1 MALLQFTNLNKYGD
15 KRTRI
20 IYNPTTSI
28 GFNPSGF
35 GSFIGIRVFKY
46 KYKHPIMPPGLV
58 QLGGKKYIVP
68 TWQEVLPETTLN
80 DIEWIKPKIKKEK
93 KSKSKTWKFNSSSS
107 DLATRS
113 GAFLLHNFTSGQT
126 PRFRMR
132 GYRYGS
138 SNNLKINYDAGNNGT
153 VNSHY
158 VAWFI

>member
-68 TWQEVLPETTLN
+68 TWQEVLPKTTLN
-80 DIEWIKPKIKKEK
+80 DIEWIKPKIKKQN
-93 KSKSKTWKFNSSSS
+93 KSKSKTWKFESSSS
-107 DLATRS
+107 DLTYTVKQVDSDTLRCNCP
-113 GAFLLHNFTSGQT
+113 GF
-126 PRFRMR
+126 
-132 GYRYGS
+132 YRAKDR
-138 SNNLKINYDAGNNGT
+138 NLGCKHVQKVRESLT
-153 VNSHY
+153 K
-158 VAWFI
+158 

>member
-80 DIEWIKPKIKKEK
+80 DIEWINPKIKKEK
-93 KSKSKTWKFNSSSS
+93 KSKSKTWKFESSSS
-107 DLATRS
+107 DLIYTVKQVDSDALRCNCP
-113 GAFLLHNFTSGQT
+113 GF
-126 PRFRMR
+126 
-132 GYRYGS
+132 YRAKDR
-138 SNNLKINYDAGNNGT
+138 NLGCKHVQKVRESLT
-153 VNSHY
+153 K
-158 VAWFI
+158 

>member
-46 KYKHPIMPPGLV
+46 KYKHPIMSPGLV

-80 DIEWIKPKIKKEK
+80 DIEWIKPKIKKEN
-93 KSKSKTWKFNSSSS
+93 KSKSKKWKFNSSSS
-107 DLATRS
+107 DLKWPACAEAVGYSFTIRRPCILS
-113 GAFLLHNFTSGQT
+113 FILLIL
-126 PRFRMR
+126 
-132 GYRYGS
+132 S
-138 SNNLKINYDAGNNGT
+138 SNISFDK
-153 VNSHY
+153 S
-158 VAWFI
+158 FS